1 MITMD
6 LPWMKKAECKY
17 MSAKKPEGLSIQKAV
32 NALRELDPELG
43 PLLDAFQIEDLKPE
57 TDYYRSLTRAIIYQ
71 QLSGK
76 AAKTISDRFIALYHG
91 KNYPSP
97 DDVLKTDHEI
107 LRSVGLSNAKAKYI
121 RNISQAFLD
130 GSIDYKNLGNLSN
143 DNIMEQLVAI
153 KGVGPWTAQM
163 FLMFTLNR
171 PDVFPSGDLGVQ
183 KGFQQYFKLKELPTP
198 KTMTER
204 AEKWKPF
211 RTVASLYFWKVVDGP
226 FEW

>member
-1 MITMD
+1 MF
-6 LPWMKKAECKY
+6 
-17 MSAKKPEGLSIQKAV
+17 AKKPEEFSIQKAV
-32 NALRELDPELG
+32 NALRELDPELV
-43 PLLDAFQIEDLKPE
+43 PLLDAFQIEDLTPE

-91 KNYPSP
+91 KDYPSP
-97 DDVLKTDHEI
+97 GDVLKTDHET

-121 RNISQAFLD
+121 KNISRAFLD
-130 GSIDYKNLGNLSN
+130 GSIDYKNLRNLSN
-143 DNIMEQLVAI
+143 DAIMEKLVAI

-171 PDVFPSGDLGVQ
+171 LDVFPSGDLGVQ
-183 KGFQQYFKLKELPTP
+183 KGFQQYFKLKALPTP
-198 KTMTER
+198 KTMKQKAER
-204 AEKWKPF
+204 WKPF